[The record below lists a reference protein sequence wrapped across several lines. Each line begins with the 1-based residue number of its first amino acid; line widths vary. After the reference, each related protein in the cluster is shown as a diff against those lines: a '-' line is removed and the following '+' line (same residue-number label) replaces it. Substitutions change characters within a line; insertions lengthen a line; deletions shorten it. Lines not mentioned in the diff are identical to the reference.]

1 MRGFPQ
7 NHQIGIASPL
17 AVMNRIRRQAARRA
31 FSSMLFVTDGDMGV
45 ALINY

>member
-1 MRGFPQ
+1 MRAPFGYP
-7 NHQIGIASPL
+7 IAD
-17 AVMNRIRRQAARRA
+17 QAARRA

>member
-1 MRGFPQ
+1 MLRS
-7 NHQIGIASPL
+7 ALRS
-17 AVMNRIRRQAARRA
+17 ARRA